1 MEPNSNGPT
10 TPLNKL
16 VHGSNPTT
24 GSGAQNKDYAVTTQK
39 EFNGLNLMK
48 SKEIIS
54 QSPNMRPFKP
64 SDVHKFDD
72 LNTNQPS
79 IHLSPREGKAAAAEK
94 MELAPDVSM
103 IMKEPT
109 QSYVSTVQLK
119 DPALSSRLMATQ

>member
-1 MEPNSNGPT
+1 M
-10 TPLNKL
+10 
-16 VHGSNPTT
+16 
-24 GSGAQNKDYAVTTQK
+24 TTQK